1 MLLSLKQKAK
11 FIFLAAG
18 EKLLYLGQV
27 RELLAYHFN
36 MINSI
41 FNIYVTRLFK
51 TE

>member
-1 MLLSLKQKAK
+1 MELSMKQKAK
-11 FIFLAAG
+11 FISIAAG

-27 RELLAYHFN
+27 RESLAYHFN

-41 FNIYVTRLFK
+41 FNIYVAGLFK